1 MKYILAS
8 ATLAAALAFPA
19 TSLASYKPPPSSG
32 DSWYWEINAAQV
44 GLVGLP
50 ATNAAYPAPGSAHIW
65 DTDLFFDSNTS
76 YNDSQGH
83 PVLNIPTGAS
93 PVVQAIHAA
102 GHYSICYANA
112 GSFQL
117 GWPDNANFNP
127 ADYGNK
133 AHRYQLRGFPDEW
146 WLDVRGFKNYVAGN
160 NSTLTGA
167 AADIATQLNKRFQWC
182 KLEGHDALE
191 PDNLDGYTNRSAS
204 GARGGGWG
212 LTQAQDAGFERWIA
226 YNAHAD
232 GLAVFQKNDDANA
245 SVDQPLFD
253 GVISEEC
260 NAFAPPPCGG
270 PGGTW
275 TPYLNAHK
283 PVLNAEYI
291 EDGET
296 TSQFCPA
303 DHAAGIYGALFTNA
317 LDGSYYQVCWNSQS
331 QP

>member
-1 MKYILAS
+1 VKYFLTS
-8 ATLAAALAFPA
+8 AALAVALVFPA
-19 TSLASYKPPPSSG
+19 AAAASYNPPPSSG
-32 DSWYWEINAAQV
+32 DSWYWEISAPDV
-44 GLVGLP
+44 GLCGLP
-50 ATNAAYPAPGSAHIW
+50 ATSGAYPSPGSAHIW

-76 YNDSQGH
+76 TTDCNGNYNLG
-83 PVLNIPTGAS
+83 IPTGPS

-102 GHYSICYANA
+102 GHYSVCYVNS

-117 GWPDNANFNP
+117 GWPDNSNFKS

-133 AHRYQLRGFPDEW
+133 AHRYQLKGFPDEW

-160 NSTLTGA
+160 SSTLTGA
-167 AADIATQLNKRFQWC
+167 AVDIATQLNKRFQWC
-182 KLEGHDALE
+182 KLEGQDAVE
-191 PDNLDGYTNRSAS
+191 PDNLDGWTNRSAS
-204 GARGGGWG
+204 GAKGGGWG

-226 YNAHAD
+226 YNVHAD

-253 GVISEEC
+253 GVITEEC
-260 NAFAPPPCGG
+260 NAFAPPSCGS
-270 PGGTW
+270 TW
-275 TPYLNAHK
+275 APYLNAHK

-296 TSQFCPA
+296 LSKFCPT
-303 DHAAGIYGALFTNA
+303 DHAAGIYGALFTVN
-317 LDGSYYQVCWNSQS
+317 LDGSHYQVCWNSQS